1 MGKISDIIAL
11 VIFLAALVFLVLL
24 TKNKGDFG
32 AVIAELLRW
41 VGK

>member
-1 MGKISDIIAL
+1 MGKLGDIIAL

-32 AVIAELLRW
+32 AIIAELLRW

>member
-1 MGKISDIIAL
+1 MGKIGDIIAL
-11 VIFLAALVFLVLL
+11 TIFLLALVFLVLL

-32 AVIAELLRW
+32 AVIADVLRW